1 VYHSD
6 TEILFPMRVAPTL
19 RDLRGRR
26 WRQLVDRAAQAPN
39 SALDQLAFSLMM
51 IRLAGCLTCHPDSY
65 RALRG
70 CTACA
75 SQVIRRY
82 RGEDE
87 DLAAQ
92 FQRAKTDVSLFLS
105 GESVLMVQGPESSLP
120 LAVPIRSAASPR
132 GGRAVGDAK

>member
-1 VYHSD
+1 
-6 TEILFPMRVAPTL
+6 
-19 RDLRGRR
+19 
-26 WRQLVDRAAQAPN
+26 
-39 SALDQLAFSLMM
+39 MM

-105 GESVLMVQGPESSLP
+105 GESVLMVQAPESALP
-120 LAVPIRSAASPR
+120 LAVPIRGAASPR

>member
-1 VYHSD
+1 MYHSD

-19 RDLRGRR
+19 RELRGRR
-26 WRQLVDRAAQAPN
+26 WRRLVDRSIQAPDA
-39 SALDQLAFSLMM
+39 ALDQLAFSLMM

-70 CTACA
+70 CTACS
-75 SQVIRRY
+75 SQVIRRF

-105 GESVLMVQGPESSLP
+105 GESVLVVPAQEAALP
-120 LAVPIRSAASPR
+120 
-132 GGRAVGDAK
+132 GGDAAAGVRRNGRDRVGEQE

>member
-1 VYHSD
+1 MYHSD

-19 RDLRGRR
+19 RELRGRR
-26 WRQLVDRAAQAPN
+26 WRRLVDRSVQAPDA
-39 SALDQLAFSLMM
+39 ALDQLAFSLMM

-75 SQVIRRY
+75 SQVIRRF

-105 GESVLMVQGPESSLP
+105 GESVLVVPAQEAGLP
-120 LAVPIRSAASPR
+120 VGEAA
-132 GGRAVGDAK
+132 GGVRRNGRDRVGEQE

>member
-1 VYHSD
+1 LYHSD

-19 RDLRGRR
+19 QDLRGRR
-26 WRQLVDRAAQAPN
+26 WRRLVDRAVQAPDA
-39 SALDQLAFSLMM
+39 ALDQLAFSLMM

-105 GESVLMVQGPESSLP
+105 GESVLMVQAPDSALP

>member
-6 TEILFPMRVAPTL
+6 TEILFPMRVAPAL
-19 RDLRGRR
+19 REQRGWR
-26 WRQLVDRAAQAPN
+26 WRRLVDRAAQAPDA
-39 SALDQLAFSLMM
+39 SLDQLAFSLMM

-75 SQVIRRY
+75 TQVVRRF

-87 DLAAQ
+87 ELTAQ

-105 GESVLMVQGPESSLP
+105 GERVVMVPAQEPAYPVAGQ
-120 LAVPIRSAASPR
+120 SA
-132 GGRAVGDAK
+132 GDSE

>member
-1 VYHSD
+1 MYHSD
-6 TEILFPMRVAPTL
+6 TEILFPMRVAPAL
-19 RDLRGRR
+19 RDLRGHR
-26 WRQLVDRAAQAPN
+26 WRRLVDRAAQAPD

-75 SQVIRRY
+75 SQVIRRF
-82 RGEDE
+82 RGVDE

-105 GESVLMVQGPESSLP
+105 GEKVLMVQAPESALP
-120 LAVPIRSAASPR
+120 LGDPIRSAASPR

>member
-1 VYHSD
+1 MYHSD
-6 TEILFPMRVAPTL
+6 TEILFPMRVAPAL
-19 RDLRGRR
+19 REQRGWR
-26 WRQLVDRAAQAPN
+26 WRRLVDRAAQAPDA
-39 SALDQLAFSLMM
+39 SLDQLAFSLMM

-75 SQVIRRY
+75 TQVVRRF

-87 DLAAQ
+87 ELTAQ

-105 GESVLMVQGPESSLP
+105 GERVVMVPAQEPAYPVAGQ
-120 LAVPIRSAASPR
+120 SA
-132 GGRAVGDAK
+132 GDSE

>member
-19 RDLRGRR
+19 RDLRGGR
-26 WRQLVDRAAQAPN
+26 WRRLVDRAAQAPD

-105 GESVLMVQGPESSLP
+105 GESVLMVQSPESALP
-120 LAVPIRSAASPR
+120 LAEPIRSPASAR

>member
-1 VYHSD
+1 MYHSD
-6 TEILFPMRVAPTL
+6 TEILFPMRVALAL

-26 WRQLVDRAAQAPN
+26 WRRLVDRAVQAPDA
-39 SALDQLAFSLMM
+39 ALDQLAFSLMM

-70 CTACA
+70 CTACVF
-75 SQVIRRY
+75 QVIRRY

-105 GESVLMVQGPESSLP
+105 GESVLMVPAQEPALPVGETAGGLRRNGRDRVGEPE
-120 LAVPIRSAASPR
+120 
-132 GGRAVGDAK
+132 

>member
-1 VYHSD
+1 MYHSD
-6 TEILFPMRVAPTL
+6 TEILFPMRVAPAL

-26 WRQLVDRAAQAPN
+26 WRRLVDRAVQAPDA
-39 SALDQLAFSLMM
+39 ALDQLAFSLMM

-75 SQVIRRY
+75 TQVVRRF

-87 DLAAQ
+87 ELAAH

-105 GESVLMVQGPESSLP
+105 GERLVLVHAPEPALP
-120 LAVPIRSAASPR
+120 LGPR
-132 GGRAVGDAK
+132 DGVGEVE

>member
-1 VYHSD
+1 MYHSD

-26 WRQLVDRAAQAPN
+26 WRGLVERAVQAPD

-105 GESVLMVQGPESSLP
+105 GESVLMVQAPESALP
-120 LAVPIRSAASPR
+120 LRAPIRSAASPR